1 MISAMREKTM
11 LPLGWALAC
20 VLMVAA
26 PLSAQR
32 VERQTLTVGG
42 YVIDAELDPA
52 THHLAANVQVSFT
65 APENAELVSFG
76 FHPARA

>member
-1 MISAMREKTM
+1 MAAMISAMREKTM

-42 YVIDAELDPA
+42 YVIDAELDPPR
-52 THHLAANVQVSFT
+52 TTWRPMFK
-65 APENAELVSFG
+65 
-76 FHPARA
+76 